1 MNLSGIG
8 SAIAKFFSTGVDV
21 GARAPAI
28 TRFNLSAALSR
39 AGNSPANF
47 PTATPERLNSGI
59 SGHSGGIASQVS
71 GVKPGMFGPIKDPR
85 GLTIPPMAMKAA
97 IADYNAKVEQNSA
110 VNSQKYT
117 PSYNELNAIGER
129 MKSSIGQSQGNIE
142 TTIQE
147 GNNEPLGGNT
157 KNLPP
162 IALSLMAELAKHEAE
177 KGSKGLNSHTGQSQ
191 GNSETAN
198 QEINKEPL
206 GGNTKNLPPIALR
219 LMAELA
225 KHKSDSESKEPISS
239 DSAMGVQLRAMVDN
253 FEQIRHSPTSTL
265 ERTPGRNESEA

>member
-1 MNLSGIG
+1 MNLNGIG
-8 SAIAKFFSTGVDV
+8 AAIAKLFSTGVDV

-71 GVKPGMFGPIKDPR
+71 GVKPGMFGPS
-85 GLTIPPMAMKAA
+85 LTIPPMAMKAA

-110 VNSQKYT
+110 MNSQKYT
-117 PSYNELNAIGER
+117 PSHNELNTIGER
-129 MKSSIGQSQGNIE
+129 MKSSIGQNQGNSE
-142 TTIQE
+142 TTIQAS
-147 GNNEPLGGNT
+147 NNQPLGGNG
-157 KNLPP
+157 NSLPP
-162 IALSLMAELAKHEAE
+162 IALRLMAELAKHEAG
-177 KGSKGLNSHTGQSQ
+177 KGTKDLNSHAGQSQ
-191 GNSETAN
+191 GNSETTN
-198 QEINKEPL
+198 QESNKEPL
-206 GGNTKNLPPIALR
+206 GGNTKNLPPIAQR

-225 KHKSDSESKEPISS
+225 KHKAERENKEPISS
-239 DSAMGVQLRAMVDN
+239 ESTMGMQLKDMVDN
-253 FEQIRHSPTSTL
+253 FEQIRRSPTSTL